1 MSKGLELNTV
11 KENNFTFS
19 TSHSQGK
26 WMEGESGRS
35 ESETVEEWIVLGKKL
50 SRDAGGQQPSVR
62 DQVWR
67 SRRET
72 AADGLLPKAL
82 G

>member
-1 MSKGLELNTV
+1 
-11 KENNFTFS
+11 
-19 TSHSQGK
+19 
-26 WMEGESGRS
+26 MERESGRS

-50 SRDAGGQQPSVR
+50 SRDAGGQQPSIR

-72 AADGLLPKAL
+72 AADDLLPKAL